1 MRKLKGNFSLDK
13 DRFELLKKADSEY
26 KTTLFAGYYKKYSIV
41 IDEEHCIL
49 ENKELNNKELNNKEL
64 KNKELKNKE
73 KINIKRISL
82 THKEN
87 DKFHKFVELTEEEIL
102 ELVNKYDIINFR
114 IFKTSGHIFNKM
126 KLLYIEELVK
136 GVEYPKK
143 NEIYRKEEYFN

>member
-41 IDEEHCIL
+41 VDEEHCIL
-49 ENKELNNKELNNKEL
+49 ENKELKS
-64 KNKELKNKE
+64 KE
-73 KINIKRISL
+73 KINIKRI
-82 THKEN
+82 N

-136 GVEYPKK
+136 GVKYPIKD
-143 NEIYRKEEYFN
+143 EIYRKEEYFN

>member
-13 DRFELLKKADSEY
+13 DRFELLRKADGEY

-41 IDEEHCIL
+41 VDEEHCIL
-49 ENKELNNKELNNKEL
+49 ENKELKSKE
-64 KNKELKNKE
+64 KNKE

-82 THKEN
+82 THKGN

-114 IFKTSGHIFNKM
+114 IFKSSGHFFNKM

-136 GVEYPKK
+136 GVKYPTKD
-143 NEIYRKEEYFN
+143 EIYRKEEYFN

>member
-13 DRFELLKKADSEY
+13 DRFELLKKADGEY
-26 KTTLFAGYYKKYSIV
+26 KNTLFPGYYKKYSIV

-49 ENKELNNKELNNKEL
+49 ENKELKS
-64 KNKELKNKE
+64 KE

-82 THKEN
+82 THKGN

>member
-13 DRFELLKKADSEY
+13 DRFEMLKKADGEY

-49 ENKELNNKELNNKEL
+49 ENKELKSKE
-64 KNKELKNKE
+64 KNKE

-82 THKEN
+82 THKGN

>member
-13 DRFELLKKADSEY
+13 DRFELLKKADGEY
-26 KTTLFAGYYKKYSIV
+26 KTTLFVGYYKKYSIV
-41 IDEEHCIL
+41 VDEEHCIL
-49 ENKELNNKELNNKEL
+49 ENKE
-64 KNKELKNKE
+64 KNKE

-87 DKFHKFVELTEEEIL
+87 DKFQKYVELTEEEIL

-114 IFKTSGHIFNKM
+114 IFKSSGHIFNKM

>member
-41 IDEEHCIL
+41 VDEEHCIL
-49 ENKELNNKELNNKEL
+49 ENKELKS
-64 KNKELKNKE
+64 KE

-82 THKEN
+82 THKGN

>member
-13 DRFELLKKADSEY
+13 DRFELLKKADGEY

-49 ENKELNNKELNNKEL
+49 ENKELNNKE
-64 KNKELKNKE
+64 KNKE

-82 THKEN
+82 THKGN
-87 DKFHKFVELTEEEIL
+87 DKFHNFVELTEEEIL

-114 IFKTSGHIFNKM
+114 IFKSSGHFFNKM

-136 GVEYPKK
+136 GVKYPTKD
-143 NEIYRKEEYFN
+143 EIYRKEEYFN

>member
-13 DRFELLKKADSEY
+13 DRFELLKKADGEY

-49 ENKELNNKELNNKEL
+49 ENKELKS
-64 KNKELKNKE
+64 KE

-82 THKEN
+82 THKGN

-136 GVEYPKK
+136 GVKYPSKD
-143 NEIYRKEEYFN
+143 EIYRKEEYLN

>member
-13 DRFELLKKADSEY
+13 DRFELLKKADGEY

-41 IDEEHCIL
+41 VDEEHCIL
-49 ENKELNNKELNNKEL
+49 ENKEL
-64 KNKELKNKE
+64 KNKEKNKE

-82 THKEN
+82 THKGN

-136 GVEYPKK
+136 GIKYPTK
-143 NEIYRKEEYFN
+143 NETYRKEEYFN

>member
-13 DRFELLKKADSEY
+13 DRFELLKKADGEY

-49 ENKELNNKELNNKEL
+49 ENKELKS
-64 KNKELKNKE
+64 KE

-82 THKEN
+82 THKGN

-114 IFKTSGHIFNKM
+114 IFKSSGHFFSKM

-136 GVEYPKK
+136 GVKYPSKD
-143 NEIYRKEEYFN
+143 EIYRKEEYFN

>member
-13 DRFELLKKADSEY
+13 DRFELLKKADGEY

-49 ENKELNNKELNNKEL
+49 ENKELNNKE
-64 KNKELKNKE
+64 

-82 THKEN
+82 THKGN
-87 DKFHKFVELTEEEIL
+87 DKFHNFVELTEEEIL
-102 ELVNKYDIINFR
+102 ELVNKYNIINFR
-114 IFKTSGHIFNKM
+114 IFKTSGHFFNKM

-136 GVEYPKK
+136 GVKYPTKD
-143 NEIYRKEEYFN
+143 EIYRKEEYFN

>member
-13 DRFELLKKADSEY
+13 DRFELLKKADGEY
-26 KTTLFAGYYKKYSIV
+26 KTTLFVGYYKKYSIV
-41 IDEEHCIL
+41 VDEEHCIL
-49 ENKELNNKELNNKEL
+49 ENKELKS
-64 KNKELKNKE
+64 KE

-82 THKEN
+82 THKGN

-136 GVEYPKK
+136 GVKYPSKD
-143 NEIYRKEEYFN
+143 EIYRKEEYFN

>member
-13 DRFELLKKADSEY
+13 DRFELLKKADGEY

-49 ENKELNNKELNNKEL
+49 ENKELKS
-64 KNKELKNKE
+64 KE

-82 THKEN
+82 THKGN

-114 IFKTSGHIFNKM
+114 IFKSSGHFFNKM

-136 GVEYPKK
+136 GVKYSTQD
-143 NEIYRKEEYFN
+143 EIYRKEEYFN

>member
-13 DRFELLKKADSEY
+13 DRFELLKKADGEY
-26 KTTLFAGYYKKYSIV
+26 KTTLFVGYHKKYSIV
-41 IDEEHCIL
+41 VDEEHCIL
-49 ENKELNNKELNNKEL
+49 ENKELKS
-64 KNKELKNKE
+64 KE

-87 DKFHKFVELTEEEIL
+87 DKFQKYVELTEEEIL

-114 IFKTSGHIFNKM
+114 IFKSSGHFFNKM

-136 GVEYPKK
+136 GVKYPTKD
-143 NEIYRKEEYFN
+143 EIYRKEEYFN

>member
-13 DRFELLKKADSEY
+13 DRFELLKKADGEY

-49 ENKELNNKELNNKEL
+49 ENKELKSKE
-64 KNKELKNKE
+64 KNKE

-114 IFKTSGHIFNKM
+114 IFKSSGHFFNKM

-136 GVEYPKK
+136 GVKYPSKD
-143 NEIYRKEEYFN
+143 EIYRKEEYFN

>member
-13 DRFELLKKADSEY
+13 DRFELLKKADGEY

-49 ENKELNNKELNNKEL
+49 ENKELKS
-64 KNKELKNKE
+64 KE

-82 THKEN
+82 THKGN

>member
-13 DRFELLKKADSEY
+13 DRFELLKKADGEY

-41 IDEEHCIL
+41 VDEEHCIL
-49 ENKELNNKELNNKEL
+49 ENKELKSKE
-64 KNKELKNKE
+64 KNKE

-82 THKEN
+82 THKGN

>member
-13 DRFELLKKADSEY
+13 DRFELLKKADGEY

-49 ENKELNNKELNNKEL
+49 ENKELNNKEL

-136 GVEYPKK
+136 GIEYPKK

>member
-13 DRFELLKKADSEY
+13 DRFELLKKADGEY

-49 ENKELNNKELNNKEL
+49 ENKEL
-64 KNKELKNKE
+64 KNKEKNKE

-82 THKEN
+82 THKGN

>member
-41 IDEEHCIL
+41 VDEEHCIL
-49 ENKELNNKELNNKEL
+49 ENKELKS
-64 KNKELKNKE
+64 KE

-82 THKEN
+82 THKGN

-136 GVEYPKK
+136 GVKYPIKD
-143 NEIYRKEEYFN
+143 EIYRKEEYFN

>member
-13 DRFELLKKADSEY
+13 DRFELLKKADGEY
-26 KTTLFAGYYKKYSIV
+26 KTTLFVGYYKKYSIV
-41 IDEEHCIL
+41 VDEEHCIL
-49 ENKELNNKELNNKEL
+49 ENKELKSKE
-64 KNKELKNKE
+64 KNKE

-82 THKEN
+82 THKGN

-136 GVEYPKK
+136 GVKYPSKD
-143 NEIYRKEEYFN
+143 EIYRKEEYFN

>member
-13 DRFELLKKADSEY
+13 DRFELLKKADGEY

-49 ENKELNNKELNNKEL
+49 ENKELKS
-64 KNKELKNKE
+64 KE

-82 THKEN
+82 THKGN
-87 DKFHKFVELTEEEIL
+87 DKFHKFIELTEEEIL

-136 GVEYPKK
+136 GVKYPSKD
-143 NEIYRKEEYFN
+143 EIYRKEEYFN

>member
-13 DRFELLKKADSEY
+13 DRFELLKKADGEY

-49 ENKELNNKELNNKEL
+49 ENKELKS
-64 KNKELKNKE
+64 KE

-82 THKEN
+82 THKGN
-87 DKFHKFVELTEEEIL
+87 DKFYKFVELTEEEIL

-136 GVEYPKK
+136 GVEYPRK

>member
-13 DRFELLKKADSEY
+13 DRFELLKKADGEY

-49 ENKELNNKELNNKEL
+49 ENKELKSKE
-64 KNKELKNKE
+64 KNKE

-82 THKEN
+82 THKGN

-114 IFKTSGHIFNKM
+114 IFKTSGHFFNKM

-136 GVEYPKK
+136 GIKYPTK

>member
-13 DRFELLKKADSEY
+13 DRFELLKKADGEY

-49 ENKELNNKELNNKEL
+49 ENKEL
-64 KNKELKNKE
+64 KNKEKNKE

-82 THKEN
+82 THKGN
-87 DKFHKFVELTEEEIL
+87 DKFHKFIELTEEEIL
-102 ELVNKYDIINFR
+102 ELVNKYNIINFR

-136 GVEYPKK
+136 GVKYPSKD
-143 NEIYRKEEYFN
+143 EIYRKEEYFN

>member
-13 DRFELLKKADSEY
+13 DRFELLKKADGEY
-26 KTTLFAGYYKKYSIV
+26 KTTLFAGFYKKYSIV

-49 ENKELNNKELNNKEL
+49 ENKELKSKE
-64 KNKELKNKE
+64 KNKE

-82 THKEN
+82 THKGN

-136 GVEYPKK
+136 GIKYPTKD
-143 NEIYRKEEYFN
+143 EIYRKEEYFN

>member
-13 DRFELLKKADSEY
+13 DRFELLKKADGEY

-49 ENKELNNKELNNKEL
+49 ENKELKS
-64 KNKELKNKE
+64 KE

-82 THKEN
+82 THKGN

-114 IFKTSGHIFNKM
+114 IFKSSGHFFSKM

>member
-1 MRKLKGNFSLDK
+1 MMRKLKGNFSLDK
-13 DRFELLKKADSEY
+13 DRFEMLKKADGEY

-49 ENKELNNKELNNKEL
+49 ENKELKSKE
-64 KNKELKNKE
+64 KNKE

-82 THKEN
+82 THKGN

>member
-13 DRFELLKKADSEY
+13 DRFELLKKADGEY
-26 KTTLFAGYYKKYSIV
+26 KTTLFVGYYKKYSIV
-41 IDEEHCIL
+41 VDEEHCIL
-49 ENKELNNKELNNKEL
+49 ENKE
-64 KNKELKNKE
+64 KNKE

-87 DKFHKFVELTEEEIL
+87 DKFQKYVELTEEEIL

-136 GVEYPKK
+136 GVKYPSKD
-143 NEIYRKEEYFN
+143 EIYRKEEYFN

>member
-13 DRFELLKKADSEY
+13 DRFELLKKADGEY

-49 ENKELNNKELNNKEL
+49 ENKELKS
-64 KNKELKNKE
+64 KE

-82 THKEN
+82 THKGN

-136 GVEYPKK
+136 GVKYPIKD
-143 NEIYRKEEYFN
+143 EIYRKEEYFN

>member
-13 DRFELLKKADSEY
+13 DRFELLKKADGEY

-49 ENKELNNKELNNKEL
+49 ENKELNNKE
-64 KNKELKNKE
+64 

-82 THKEN
+82 THKGN
-87 DKFHKFVELTEEEIL
+87 DKFHKFIELTEEEIL
-102 ELVNKYDIINFR
+102 ELVNKYNIINFR

-136 GVEYPKK
+136 GVKYPTKD
-143 NEIYRKEEYFN
+143 EIYRKEEYFN

>member
-13 DRFELLKKADSEY
+13 DRFELLKKADGEY

-49 ENKELNNKELNNKEL
+49 ENKELKSKE
-64 KNKELKNKE
+64 KNKE

-82 THKEN
+82 THKGN

-114 IFKTSGHIFNKM
+114 IFKSSGHFFSKM

-136 GVEYPKK
+136 GIKYPTKD
-143 NEIYRKEEYFN
+143 EIYRKEEYFN

>member
-13 DRFELLKKADSEY
+13 DRFELLKKADGEY

-49 ENKELNNKELNNKEL
+49 ENKELKS
-64 KNKELKNKE
+64 KE

-82 THKEN
+82 THKGN
-87 DKFHKFVELTEEEIL
+87 DKFHNFVELTEEEIL

-126 KLLYIEELVK
+126 KLLYIEELIK

>member
-13 DRFELLKKADSEY
+13 DRFELLKKADGEY
-26 KTTLFAGYYKKYSIV
+26 KTTLFAGYYKKYSII

-49 ENKELNNKELNNKEL
+49 ENKELKSKE
-64 KNKELKNKE
+64 KNKE

-82 THKEN
+82 THKGN

-114 IFKTSGHIFNKM
+114 IFKSSGHFFNKM

-136 GVEYPKK
+136 GVKYPTKD
-143 NEIYRKEEYFN
+143 EIYRKEEYFN

>member
-49 ENKELNNKELNNKEL
+49 ENKELNNKEL
-64 KNKELKNKE
+64 KNKE

-82 THKEN
+82 THKGN

-114 IFKTSGHIFNKM
+114 IFKSSGHIFNKM

>member
-49 ENKELNNKELNNKEL
+49 ENKELN
-64 KNKELKNKE
+64 NKELKNKE

-136 GVEYPKK
+136 GIEYPKK

>member
-13 DRFELLKKADSEY
+13 DRFELLKKADGEY

-49 ENKELNNKELNNKEL
+49 ENKELKSKE
-64 KNKELKNKE
+64 KNKE

-82 THKEN
+82 THKGN

-114 IFKTSGHIFNKM
+114 IFKSSGHIFNKM

>member
-13 DRFELLKKADSEY
+13 DRFELLKKADGEY

-49 ENKELNNKELNNKEL
+49 ENKELKSKE
-64 KNKELKNKE
+64 KNKG

-82 THKEN
+82 THKGN

-114 IFKTSGHIFNKM
+114 IFKTSGHFFNKM

-136 GVEYPKK
+136 GIKYPTK